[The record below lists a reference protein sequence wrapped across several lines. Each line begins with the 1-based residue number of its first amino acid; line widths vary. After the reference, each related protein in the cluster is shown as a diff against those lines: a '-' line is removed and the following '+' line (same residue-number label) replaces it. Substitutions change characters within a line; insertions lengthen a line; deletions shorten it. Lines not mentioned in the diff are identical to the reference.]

1 MRPAPLD
8 RKLLRDLWRMKWQ
21 AAAIA
26 LLIACGVSVMVMA
39 FSAQQALA
47 RAQERFYADTRFAD
61 AFADL
66 RRAPRSRLPALA
78 AIPGVTALDARVTA
92 SGLMEVPGL
101 ARPALVRLIALPP
114 REGAGLNRIS
124 ITRGRLPDPAS
135 LDEAVALQSF
145 MEAAG
150 VSLGQRLTATLEGR
164 SVSLRIVGAARS
176 PEYVY
181 APSPQSFM
189 PDDAHQAVLWAPAP
203 AVDRAA
209 GLQGGFNSLAL
220 KLAPGAS
227 LPRVL
232 QAVDRLTAPYGGRA
246 SYGRADQPSHAFL
259 EAELRELSI
268 SASILP
274 PVFLLIAAALTHMV
288 ITRLVEAE
296 REQIGLFKAFG
307 YGNAQAAAPYV
318 KLAAAIGLV
327 GAAGGGL
334 GGVWLAAAIV
344 EQYRQY
350 FRFPV
355 LDPSFDWP
363 AFGLAASASVAA
375 ALAGSALAARRAARL
390 SPAIAMQPP
399 RPAAYRQGLLDRL
412 VPGHAVDAASRMI
425 VRNLERFPG
434 RAVLTT
440 LGLAASLALLV
451 GSQFVFGS
459 LDHVIDQAYY
469 RAQRWSDSIGFAE
482 ARSAGALAQVRRL
495 PGVFAAEPVR
505 IVAVRARANGREERT
520 RLTGLAPDA
529 RLNRPLDA
537 AGRPLA
543 LAGPGVVLSAA
554 LARRLGL
561 AAGDRV
567 RLDILDGR
575 APSVLAPVTGLAEDY
590 SGFAVYMDRG
600 RLNALMADGDL
611 ISGAQLQVAPD
622 AHPAFYR
629 ALEAAPQI
637 LAAASRDETVANWRA
652 VMIEA
657 FRTSMTFYVGFAAA
671 IAFGVAFNT
680 SRIALSERAR
690 DLATLR
696 VLGFERRDCAYILL
710 GELLVLGLV
719 ALPIGLAGGHLLAA
733 GLVQAYGR
741 EELRLP
747 LVLTA
752 ESYAVSLAAYVAAIA
767 LAALLVGRRIWSL
780 DMVSVLKTRE

>member
-1 MRPAPLD
+1 MTPAPLD

-47 RAQERFYADTRFAD
+47 QAQARFYADTRFAD

-66 RRAPRSRLPALA
+66 RRAPRSRLPDLA
-78 AIPGVTALDARVTA
+78 AIPGVTAVDARVTA
-92 SGLMEVPGL
+92 SGLMDVPGL

-114 REGAGLNRIS
+114 RPDGGLNRVIV
-124 ITRGRLPDPAS
+124 TRGRLPDPAS

-145 MEAAG
+145 MDASG
-150 VSLGQRLTATLEGR
+150 VTLGQRLTATIEGR
-164 SVSLRIVGAARS
+164 AVSLRLVGAARS

-189 PDDAHQAVLWAPAP
+189 PDDAHQAVLWASAP

-227 LPRVL
+227 LPAVL
-232 QAVDRLTAPYGGRA
+232 QAVDRMTGPYGGRA
-246 SYGRADQPSHAFL
+246 SYGREDQPSHAFL

-268 SASILP
+268 SASVLP

-296 REQIGLFKAFG
+296 REQIGLLKAFG
-307 YGNAQAAAPYV
+307 YSDAQAASPYV
-318 KLAAAIGLV
+318 KLAAAVGLI
-327 GAAGGGL
+327 GAAAGGL
-334 GGVWLAAAIV
+334 GGVWLGAAIV
-344 EQYRQY
+344 DLYRDY

-355 LDPSFDWP
+355 LDPSFDWG
-363 AFGLAASASVAA
+363 AFVLAAVASVTA
-375 ALAGSALAARRAARL
+375 ALAGSGLAARRAARL

-399 RPAAYRQGLLDRL
+399 QPAVYRQGLIDRL
-412 VPGHAVDAASRMI
+412 VPGRAIDASTRMI
-425 VRNLERFPG
+425 LRHLQRFPG

-440 LGLAASLALLV
+440 LGLAASLTLLV
-451 GSQFVFGS
+451 GSQFVFGA

-469 RAQRWSDSIGFAE
+469 RAQRWSDSVGFVE
-482 ARSAGALAQVRRL
+482 ARSRRALAEVRRL

-505 IVAVRARANGREERT
+505 MVAVRARANGREERI
-520 RLTGLAPDA
+520 RLTGLEPGA
-529 RLNRPLDA
+529 RLSRPLDA

-543 LAGPGVVLSAA
+543 LTGRGVVLSAA
-554 LARRLGL
+554 LAGKLGL
-561 AAGDRV
+561 RPGDSV
-567 RLDILDGR
+567 RLDVLDGR
-575 APSVLAPVTGLAEDY
+575 APAAVLPVTGLAEDY
-590 SGFAVYMDRG
+590 SGFAAYVDRAE
-600 RLNALMADGDL
+600 LNRLMADGDL
-611 ISGAQLQVAPD
+611 MNGAQLQVAPD
-622 AHPAFYR
+622 AHAAFYR
-629 ALEAAPQI
+629 AAEAIPQI

-652 VMIEA
+652 VTIEA
-657 FRTSMTFYVGFAAA
+657 FRTSITFYVGFAAA

-710 GELLVLGLV
+710 GELLLLSLI
-719 ALPIGLAGGHLLAA
+719 ALPLGLAGGNILAR

-741 EELRLP
+741 EDLRLP
-747 LVLTA
+747 LIQTA
-752 ESYAVSLAAYVAAIA
+752 QSYGVSLAAFGAAVA